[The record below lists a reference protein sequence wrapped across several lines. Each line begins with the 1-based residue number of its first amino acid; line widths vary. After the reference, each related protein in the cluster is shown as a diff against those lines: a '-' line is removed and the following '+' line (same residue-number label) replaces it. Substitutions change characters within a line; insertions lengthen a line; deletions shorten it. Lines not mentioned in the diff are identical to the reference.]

1 MADTTG
7 ETNLAGLRDAQQGL
21 ARLFGGL
28 LVLVG
33 VLDYLGVGVIN
44 DRLLG
49 LFELSPTFNVTHV
62 LTGLL
67 GLILSRYAGAGALF
81 NKLGGVIYA
90 VVFLVGTLAG
100 ASSRRHNLATDALH
114 LLLALVVGA
123 AGFGIGE
130 SRPR

>member
-1 MADTTG
+1 MAQTTG
-7 ETNLAGLRDAQQGL
+7 EANLTGLRDPQQGL

-28 LVLVG
+28 LVLIG
-33 VLDYLGVGVIN
+33 ALDYLGVGVLN

-49 LFELSPTFNVTHV
+49 VFELSPTFNLVHV

-67 GLILSRYAGAGALF
+67 GLVLSMYAGAGALF

-90 VVFLVGTLAG
+90 VVFLIGTFAG
-100 ASSRRHNLATDALH
+100 RGSRRGSRSSSVLH
-114 LLLALVVGA
+114 LLLAVVVGA